1 MTGWPVTVINRGR
14 IVVDAGE
21 LVARAGDGTFIA
33 RKPFDPTGFIPPR
46 APEMA
51 QATNFGAKLF

>member
-1 MTGWPVTVINRGR
+1 VINQGR
-14 IVVDAGE
+14 IIVDNGE
-21 LVARAGDGTFIA
+21 LKANKGDGSFIA

-51 QATNFGAKLF
+51 EATNFGAKLF